1 MQTST
6 TIAAILA
13 PLLGPVIWGLLHLP
27 GRIAARL
34 VWKYMPYGRLRDL
47 LLRESDPFAAKPRAP
62 RPSVR
67 LQPSRRP
74 RQ

>member
-1 MQTST
+1 MSTST
-6 TIAAILA
+6 LLAAMLA
-13 PLLGPVIWGLLHLP
+13 SVLGPVIWGLLQLP
-27 GRIAARL
+27 GRLAARL

-74 RQ
+74 RR